1 MSEQRLFGDLKQ
13 ELFLVL
19 PHYTWSWQFGLCS
32 PEWLFL
38 WAHTCICVSCLSSS
52 QLFVLG
58 LAYCDWRDR
67 LDWVVCLSLP
77 SQLAWAFLHDG
88 NSFQEWRS
96 GNSCGQGSDWHYII
110 SATFFWSKEI
120 TWPAHIQGLR
130 KWSPPLMEVAA
141 KYCGH
146 FLSPF
151 TVACWNRADGRN
163 WGQSE
168 GDGTGRIKGILEI
181 GFDRWSSVDGEG
193 QTYLR
198 GSWGLS
204 YYENWTFINWNRKA
218 KAADEHRV
226 LSMYSLTTDP
236 GLYFL
241 SEIAFFYNHFFPQG
255 RAYFKTHWLRS
266 SSKGCSSNLNSK
278 ASYSVSDS
286 EPRPKS
292 M

>member
-1 MSEQRLFGDLKQ
+1 MSEQRLFGGLKQ

-146 FLSPF
+146 FF
-151 TVACWNRADGRN
+151 VT
-163 WGQSE
+163 
-168 GDGTGRIKGILEI
+168 
-181 GFDRWSSVDGEG
+181 FHSS
-193 QTYLR
+193 L
-198 GSWGLS
+198 L
-204 YYENWTFINWNRKA
+204 K
-218 KAADEHRV
+218 
-226 LSMYSLTTDP
+226 
-236 GLYFL
+236 
-241 SEIAFFYNHFFPQG
+241 QG
-255 RAYFKTHWLRS
+255 WWEELRS
-266 SSKGCSSNLNSK
+266 EWGWWHGTYKRHIRDRIWQMIQCGWWGTDVFTWKLRPQLLWELNF
-278 ASYSVSDS
+278 Y
-286 EPRPKS
+286 
-292 M
+292 